1 MKGIIL
7 GLIEGYRRFV
17 SPLLPASCRYIPTC
31 SQYALEAVKRFGAR
45 RGFLLAVRR
54 LLRCNPFAQGGY
66 DPVPDEYPTR
76 KKKTYERK

>member
-31 SQYALEAVKRFGAR
+31 SQYALEAMKRFGAR
-45 RGFLLAVRR
+45 RGFLLAMRR

>member
-45 RGFLLAVRR
+45 RGFLLAMRR
-54 LLRCNPFAQGGY
+54 LLRCNPFAKGGY

>member
-45 RGFLLAVRR
+45 RGFLLAMRR

-66 DPVPDEYPTR
+66 DPEPDEYPTR

>member
-17 SPLLPASCRYIPTC
+17 SPLLLASCRYIPTC

-45 RGFLLAVRR
+45 RGFLLAMRR

>member
-45 RGFLLAVRR
+45 RGFLLAMRR
-54 LLRCNPFAQGGY
+54 LLRCNPFAHGGY

>member
-45 RGFLLAVRR
+45 RGFLLAMRR

-76 KKKTYERK
+76 KKKTYERN

>member
-45 RGFLLAVRR
+45 RGFVLAMRR

>member
-17 SPLLPASCRYIPTC
+17 SPLLTASCRYIPTC

-45 RGFLLAVRR
+45 RGFVLAVRR
-54 LLRCNPFAQGGY
+54 LLRCNPFALGGY

>member
-45 RGFLLAVRR
+45 RGFLLAMRR
-54 LLRCNPFAQGGY
+54 LLRCNPFARGGY
-66 DPVPDEYPTR
+66 DPVPDEYQTR

>member
-45 RGFLLAVRR
+45 RGFLLAMRR
-54 LLRCNPFAQGGY
+54 LLRCHPFAQGGY

>member
-45 RGFLLAVRR
+45 RGFLLAMRR

-66 DPVPDEYPTR
+66 DPVPAEYPTR

>member
-45 RGFLLAVRR
+45 RGFLLAMRR
-54 LLRCNPFAQGGY
+54 LLRCNPFARGGY

>member
-45 RGFLLAVRR
+45 RGFLLAMRR
-54 LLRCNPFAQGGY
+54 LLHCNPFAQGGY

>member
-7 GLIEGYRRFV
+7 GMIEGYRRFV

-45 RGFLLAVRR
+45 RGFLLAMRR

>member
-7 GLIEGYRRFV
+7 GLIAGYRRFV

-45 RGFLLAVRR
+45 RGFLLAMRR

>member
-45 RGFLLAVRR
+45 RGFVLAVRR